1 MDKGHALKFKNL
13 IILKSIWKGNFI
25 YKHGYFYKK
34 ALIYTARIPHSA

>member
-1 MDKGHALKFKNL
+1 MLLEFKNL

-34 ALIYTARIPHSA
+34 P